1 MAGFPA
7 AFPLAPLDPTW
18 GLSFHGPNPFDT
30 QPLLQFNNSLKDGDG
45 GGGVD
50 DTTIDDTIDVDGLHD
65 AANFLLGNT
74 LHYTPHNFHQPIVIP
89 YPTTI
94 GGCCYDNDTTHTNNN
109 NNKRNNNNV
118 ISLPVCAK
126 CKRHYKTREN
136 CRVKYMH
143 TDVPWTNSFICITI
157 DESCIG
163 TDGTYIVRNDQKLH
177 AVVLP
182 SPPPLQ
188 SADNNEKQRRMTKYV
203 VNSCLDGSAPVC
215 LACKQSNRTK
225 AYCRK
230 KFRHRE
236 LPWNTLF
243 VLLKLQ
249 QQQHTASDDAGG
261 DGGGGSI
268 TFQSSIASTERDGGD
283 GAIAEFLDTFREGGD
298 VGGDGNNNNKM
309 PPLPTDAHLSATD
322 AVAAKDA
329 EKQQQQQQ
337 TQEQTEPNKLE
348 AEFDINCIAPSRTFL
363 SIISST
369 ENSIRWLTQVA
380 TEDDDHTDE
389 TSKKSSSPQQQQY
402 YPQLNN
408 GGRDSSQS
416 ILNESVTTKKK
427 TKRKKKGKKVE
438 ASTTSSLSKNNS
450 KKSKSKVYKLDNAKL
465 ALEAIEYAKAQA
477 KKEQEAALLMTQRFA
492 RFTQQPQLIQQQQ
505 QHQQQ
510 QQLLLLQQ
518 PQQAIYQLQD
528 TTEKQ
533 SKSDC
538 DNDQSYGEE
547 EMPVANNLE
556 EINEQDILDEA
567 AKLAEWL

>member
-1 MAGFPA
+1 
-7 AFPLAPLDPTW
+7 
-18 GLSFHGPNPFDT
+18 
-30 QPLLQFNNSLKDGDG
+30 
-45 GGGVD
+45 
-50 DTTIDDTIDVDGLHD
+50 
-65 AANFLLGNT
+65 
-74 LHYTPHNFHQPIVIP
+74 
-89 YPTTI
+89 
-94 GGCCYDNDTTHTNNN
+94 
-109 NNKRNNNNV
+109 
-118 ISLPVCAK
+118 
-126 CKRHYKTREN
+126 
-136 CRVKYMH
+136 
-143 TDVPWTNSFICITI
+143 
-157 DESCIG
+157 
-163 TDGTYIVRNDQKLH
+163 
-177 AVVLP
+177 
-182 SPPPLQ
+182 
-188 SADNNEKQRRMTKYV
+188 
-203 VNSCLDGSAPVC
+203 
-215 LACKQSNRTK
+215 
-225 AYCRK
+225 
-230 KFRHRE
+230 
-236 LPWNTLF
+236 
-243 VLLKLQ
+243 
-249 QQQHTASDDAGG
+249 
-261 DGGGGSI
+261 
-268 TFQSSIASTERDGGD
+268 
-283 GAIAEFLDTFREGGD
+283 
-298 VGGDGNNNNKM
+298 M

>member
-1 MAGFPA
+1 MSEKQIEHATILLKMAGFPA
-7 AFPLAPLDPTW
+7 AFPLAPLDPVSELLPISLQYFVYIFNVHERLIMSLSHEHAIIHVHNIHKLHIRAQTW

-30 QPLLQFNNSLKDGDG
+30 QPLLQFNNSLKDGGG

-74 LHYTPHNFHQPIVIP
+74 LHYTPHNFHQSIVIP

-94 GGCCYDNDTTHTNNN
+94 GGCCYDNDTTHTSN

-163 TDGTYIVRNDQKLH
+163 TDGTYIIRNDQKLH

-188 SADNNEKQRRMTKYV
+188 SPDNNNEKQRRSMTKYV

-249 QQQHTASDDAGG
+249 QQHTADGDGGG

-283 GAIAEFLDTFREGGD
+283 RAI
-298 VGGDGNNNNKM
+298 
-309 PPLPTDAHLSATD
+309 
-322 AVAAKDA
+322 
-329 EKQQQQQQ
+329 
-337 TQEQTEPNKLE
+337 
-348 AEFDINCIAPSRTFL
+348 
-363 SIISST
+363 
-369 ENSIRWLTQVA
+369 
-380 TEDDDHTDE
+380 
-389 TSKKSSSPQQQQY
+389 
-402 YPQLNN
+402 
-408 GGRDSSQS
+408 
-416 ILNESVTTKKK
+416 
-427 TKRKKKGKKVE
+427 GKKFCE
-438 ASTTSSLSKNNS
+438 SLSLS
-450 KKSKSKVYKLDNAKL
+450 L
-465 ALEAIEYAKAQA
+465 
-477 KKEQEAALLMTQRFA
+477 F
-492 RFTQQPQLIQQQQ
+492 
-505 QHQQQ
+505 
-510 QQLLLLQQ
+510 
-518 PQQAIYQLQD
+518 
-528 TTEKQ
+528 
-533 SKSDC
+533 
-538 DNDQSYGEE
+538 
-547 EMPVANNLE
+547 
-556 EINEQDILDEA
+556 
-567 AKLAEWL
+567 

>member
-1 MAGFPA
+1 MNPSRSLSFDVRNWSLLNP
-7 AFPLAPLDPTW
+7 PLAT
-18 GLSFHGPNPFDT
+18 
-30 QPLLQFNNSLKDGDG
+30 LLFS
-45 GGGVD
+45 
-50 DTTIDDTIDVDGLHD
+50 
-65 AANFLLGNT
+65 
-74 LHYTPHNFHQPIVIP
+74 
-89 YPTTI
+89 
-94 GGCCYDNDTTHTNNN
+94 
-109 NNKRNNNNV
+109 
-118 ISLPVCAK
+118 
-126 CKRHYKTREN
+126 
-136 CRVKYMH
+136 
-143 TDVPWTNSFICITI
+143 
-157 DESCIG
+157 
-163 TDGTYIVRNDQKLH
+163 
-177 AVVLP
+177 VV
-182 SPPPLQ
+182 S
-188 SADNNEKQRRMTKYV
+188 
-203 VNSCLDGSAPVC
+203 
-215 LACKQSNRTK
+215 
-225 AYCRK
+225 
-230 KFRHRE
+230 
-236 LPWNTLF
+236 
-243 VLLKLQ
+243 
-249 QQQHTASDDAGG
+249 
-261 DGGGGSI
+261 
-268 TFQSSIASTERDGGD
+268 
-283 GAIAEFLDTFREGGD
+283 AEFLDSFREGGEG
-298 VGGDGNNNNKM
+298 GGDNINNKM
-309 PPLPTDAHLSATD
+309 PPLPTDANLSATG
-322 AVAAKDA
+322 AAAAKDA
-329 EKQQQQQQ
+329 EKQQQQQQQQ

-380 TEDDDHTDE
+380 TEDDDNTDE

-427 TKRKKKGKKVE
+427 TKRKRKAKKVE
-438 ASTTSSLSKNNS
+438 APSTSSMSKNNS

-505 QHQQQ
+505 HQQQQQ

-533 SKSDC
+533 NKSDC

>member
-1 MAGFPA
+1 
-7 AFPLAPLDPTW
+7 
-18 GLSFHGPNPFDT
+18 
-30 QPLLQFNNSLKDGDG
+30 
-45 GGGVD
+45 
-50 DTTIDDTIDVDGLHD
+50 
-65 AANFLLGNT
+65 
-74 LHYTPHNFHQPIVIP
+74 
-89 YPTTI
+89 
-94 GGCCYDNDTTHTNNN
+94 
-109 NNKRNNNNV
+109 
-118 ISLPVCAK
+118 
-126 CKRHYKTREN
+126 
-136 CRVKYMH
+136 
-143 TDVPWTNSFICITI
+143 
-157 DESCIG
+157 
-163 TDGTYIVRNDQKLH
+163 
-177 AVVLP
+177 
-182 SPPPLQ
+182 
-188 SADNNEKQRRMTKYV
+188 MTKYV

-249 QQQHTASDDAGG
+249 QQHTASD
-261 DGGGGSI
+261 GGGSI

-298 VGGDGNNNNKM
+298 GGGDNDNNKM
-309 PPLPTDAHLSATD
+309 PPLPTLAHLSATG

-329 EKQQQQQQ
+329 EKQQQQQ

-402 YPQLNN
+402 YPQLN

-477 KKEQEAALLMTQRFA
+477 KKEQDAALLMTQRFA
-492 RFTQQPQLIQQQQ
+492 RFTQQPQLIQQQQQQ

>member
-94 GGCCYDNDTTHTNNN
+94 GGCCYDNNDTTHTSN

-163 TDGTYIVRNDQKLH
+163 NDGTYIVRNDQNLH
-177 AVVLP
+177 AVVLL
-182 SPPPLQ
+182 SPPLLQ

-249 QQQHTASDDAGG
+249 RQHTADGDA
-261 DGGGGSI
+261 GGGGSI

-298 VGGDGNNNNKM
+298 VGGDDNNNNKM
-309 PPLPTDAHLSATD
+309 PPLPTLAHLSATG

-329 EKQQQQQQ
+329 EKQQQQQ

-389 TSKKSSSPQQQQY
+389 TSKKSSSPQQQQD
-402 YPQLNN
+402 YPQLNS
-408 GGRDSSQS
+408 GRDSSQS

-505 QHQQQ
+505 HQQQ